1 MLVSMWGENNYMCF
15 LQNTF
20 NFSYQWV
27 DIMLTKDDICVLV
40 DVVMVDPTQAN
51 LLPQSYTTQGFVA
64 SDAVQAKEQSYLN

>member
-1 MLVSMWGENNYMCF
+1 
-15 LQNTF
+15 
-20 NFSYQWV
+20 
-27 DIMLTKDDICVLV
+27 MLTKDDICVLV